1 VISWR
6 ILAVDEMLI
15 EQVVGTVCTLL
26 VEAAFG
32 LGSAELDTIYLGL
45 LCRLFLYGALLEA
58 LQVDQVPHRRSRFCE
73 ISRYARRPQTGAKI
87 NGNVVL

>member
-1 VISWR
+1 
-6 ILAVDEMLI
+6 MLI
-15 EQVVGTVCTLL
+15 EQVVGTACTLF

-45 LCRLFLYGALLEA
+45 LGRLFLSGALLEA
-58 LQVDQVPHRRSRFCE
+58 LQIDQVPHHLSHSCE
-73 ISRYARRPQTGAKI
+73 ISRYARHPQTGAKI